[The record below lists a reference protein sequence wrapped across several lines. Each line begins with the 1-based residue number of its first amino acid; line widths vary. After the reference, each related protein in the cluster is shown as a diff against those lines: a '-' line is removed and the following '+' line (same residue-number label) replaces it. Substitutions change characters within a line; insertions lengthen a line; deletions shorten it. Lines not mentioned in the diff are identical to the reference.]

1 MTILSRVFCTLMIV
15 SVACSCGRRAGVA
28 NRPEETGGEPAKA
41 AYAFSVPSIPSAV
54 DASARG
60 EYLAS
65 HYWDNF
71 DFDDETVP
79 QRADS
84 LSMVRLFA
92 EFTGLC
98 MERPTDADPFSKL
111 FERASASREMYRM
124 FSALADNVL
133 HDPNSP
139 LRNDEFYAAVLE
151 SRTGSPYCT
160 DEARDAAEAML
171 ALARLNRPGHRA
183 NDFTYVSSK
192 GAAGSLHALKSEFI
206 LVFFNNPGCAM
217 CERITGLL
225 KSSEYISSMVGKGLL
240 TVLAVY
246 PDSDLDLWRQH
257 SGEFPESWIN
267 AYNPNDEI
275 LGGESYDLSAIP
287 SLYLLDR
294 DKTVLVKDCTDVRII
309 ESTMIN
315 KQGI

>member
-1 MTILSRVFCTLMIV
+1 MTILSRVFCILMIV

-28 NRPEETGGEPAKA
+28 NRPEEAGGEPAKT
-41 AYAFSVPSIPSAV
+41 AYEFSVPSVPLAV
-54 DASARG
+54 DAAARG
-60 EYLAS
+60 EYLAA

-79 QRADS
+79 QRTDS
-84 LSMVRLFA
+84 SFMVRAFA

-98 MERPTDADPFSKL
+98 MERPTDAAPFSKL
-111 FERASASREMYRM
+111 FEKASSSGEMYRM
-124 FSALADNVL
+124 FSALADKIL

-139 LRNDEFYAAVLE
+139 LRNDEFYAAALE
-151 SRTGSPYCT
+151 SRIDSPYCPE
-160 DEARDAAEAML
+160 EARDAAEGML

-183 NDFTYVSSK
+183 NEFTYVSSK
-192 GAAGSLHALKSEFI
+192 GTAGSLYALKSEFI
-206 LVFFNNPGCAM
+206 LVFFNNPGCTM
-217 CERITGLL
+217 CGRITEAL
-225 KSSEYISSMVGKGLL
+225 KSSEYISSMVGRGLL

-246 PDSDLDLWRQH
+246 PDSDLDLWKQH

-287 SLYLLDR
+287 SLYLLDG
-294 DKTVLVKDCTDVRII
+294 DKTVLVKDCTDVRTI

-315 KQGI
+315 KQRI